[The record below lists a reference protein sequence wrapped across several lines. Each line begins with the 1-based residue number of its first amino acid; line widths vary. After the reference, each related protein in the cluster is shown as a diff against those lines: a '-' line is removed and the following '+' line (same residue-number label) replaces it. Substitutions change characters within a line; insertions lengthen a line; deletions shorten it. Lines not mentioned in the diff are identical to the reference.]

1 MGTVTYLIGRVKKG
15 SYSAFDGL
23 VGRMFPDLARQACRR
38 LRNNHTGVQDAEDIA
53 NATFWELW
61 QVISEERPLAAD
73 LSNTASLLKILATLT
88 RQQVGRAHRDATRQC
103 RDARRTRRS
112 LDLPAEQGGTSLH
125 EPGTNPWPSF
135 LGALDSKETVETLIA
150 LLPREKQKTLIR
162 LRLQGRSQADIA
174 DQWNCS
180 VRSVV
185 RLYAEIVD
193 LWRSHP
199 AGRRIVEEW

>member
-1 MGTVTYLIGRVKKG
+1 MGTVTYLIGRVKNG
-15 SYSAFDGL
+15 SSSAFDGL
-23 VGRMFPDLARQACRR
+23 VGRLFPDLTRQARRR
-38 LRNNHTGVQDAEDIA
+38 LRNNHPGVQDAEDVA

-61 QVISEERPLAAD
+61 HVISEERPLAAT

-88 RQQVGRAHRDATRQC
+88 HQQVRRAYRHATRQR

-112 LDLPAEQGGTSLH
+112 LDLPAEQGGPSLH
-125 EPGTNPWPSF
+125 DPGTNPWPSF
-135 LGALDSKETVETLIA
+135 LGALESKEAVETLIA
-150 LLPREKQKTLIR
+150 LLPREKQKSLIR
-162 LRLQGRSQADIA
+162 LRLEGRSQAEIA
-174 DQWNCS
+174 HQWNCS